1 MGMTSTRAAS
11 DWYDLARRPA
21 VRRCAVARVPTRS
34 WALARPLG
42 PRCRSGRTDTDL
54 DTSRG
59 GWSVRGA
66 LEAGTTMAVSPVP
79 AAPAG
84 RCFGRGLHDREL
96 LINVKDQTLLKC
108 LTLTS

>member
-1 MGMTSTRAAS
+1 MVRSSAS
-11 DWYDLARRPA
+11 PVRRPA
-21 VRRCAVARVPTRS
+21 VPVRAVARVPTRS
-34 WALARPLG
+34 RALARPLG

-79 AAPAG
+79 GGAG
-84 RCFGRGLHDREL
+84 RAFGRGLHDRGTAL
-96 LINVKDQTLLKC
+96 V
-108 LTLTS
+108 